1 MADTVT
7 KIGITFETFGDAKI
21 KKAFNNLGRE
31 VGVLKKNFG
40 SLSDKSLRRVKQ
52 QLLGVNKATGNSI
65 NSMQAQKTALQ
76 GLRNM
81 ADVTGREFK
90 ELTRD
95 IALLDQ
101 KMKQATAGGGAG
113 GLKGRLKGLAKGAGA
128 IAAGGIFGGPEG
140 AVGGAIGLSMGG
152 PAGAA
157 VGAAIGAQVGM
168 VRQQISSIAEYDAAL
183 ELQRKALKLVIN
195 DTNKYTKS
203 QQFLE

>member
-7 KIGITFETFGDAKI
+7 VVGVQFQAKGGSNVE
-21 KKAFNNLGRE
+21 KAFKRLGRE
-31 VGVLKKNFG
+31 TGLLKRNF
-40 SLSDKSLRRVKQ
+40 SALSRKELMNVKR
-52 QLLGVNKATGNSI
+52 QLLSVNKATGNSI
-65 NSMQAQKTALQ
+65 NSMQAQKVALQ

-101 KMKQATAGGGAG
+101 KMKQAASGGGAG

-157 VGAAIGAQVGM
+157 VGAAVGA
-168 VRQQISSIAEYDAAL
+168 
-183 ELQRKALKLVIN
+183 
-195 DTNKYTKS
+195 
-203 QQFLE
+203 